1 MVLLAALLLRADD
14 LGAKVPPHTPGS
26 ESDFSRVV
34 IALFIVGL
42 VIAGGIAVRMIMRGL
57 AHRIQEKEK

>member
-1 MVLLAALLLRADD
+1 MVLLPALLLQADD
-14 LGAKVPPHTPGS
+14 LGTKAPLHTPGS